1 MIDKKNYNMPEA
13 IDYFNSLIGDPKC
26 GLPEEIFRFVSSIVP
41 MINVDL
47 LIKNDKDQMLLIW
60 REDEYFPPGWHIP
73 GGIIRYKE
81 RASERISA
89 VATMELGAKVIHSL
103 KPIAVNEIIMEQLGW
118 RVRGHFISLLYEC
131 QMISPPTTIRAEKNV
146 TPKHGEWEWHDTCP
160 DNLYESQKI
169 YKEYFS
175 K

>member
-1 MIDKKNYNMPEA
+1 MIDKKNFNIPTV

-26 GLPEEIFRFVSSIVP
+26 GLPEEIFRFASSIVP

-47 LIKNDKDQMLLIW
+47 LIKNDNGQTLLIW
-60 REDEYFPPGWHIP
+60 REDEFFPPGWHIP

-81 RASERISA
+81 RVSDRINA
-89 VATMELGAKVIHSL
+89 VAKTEIGTKVSHSL
-103 KPIAVNEIIMEQLGW
+103 QPIAVNEIIMDQLEW

-131 QMISPPTTIRAEKNV
+131 KLISPPTTKHAKKNV
-146 TPKHGEWEWHDTCP
+146 MPKQWEWDWHDSWP

-169 YKEYFS
+169 YKDYFS